1 MGRVNISAAER
12 AEYERRKSEWGE
24 QGPSHNIGHTP
35 LTPDNRTTI
44 QLGGVNDNIAA
55 NSTERQ
61 KQRTFT

>member
-1 MGRVNISAAER
+1 MSRVDISAADR
-12 AEYERRKSEWGE
+12 AKNDKRLSEWGE
-24 QGPSHNIGHTP
+24 KGTSPNIAHTP

-44 QLGGVNDNIAA
+44 ALSGAADNIAA